1 MHLQKN
7 IFRITGKCALPAGV
21 FAPATIVI
29 DTGTGLINEVK
40 SPTKQC
46 DLNLPSDCVVF
57 PGFVDTHV
65 HGREDTTGTE
75 NYKEDFVTL
84 GLAALNG
91 GVVHVAEMGN
101 NPLPPTDDSTYAAKE
116 DLTKKSAVPVTL
128 YAMMGPGTRPLRRKV
143 PYKLCHA
150 RTTGANDII
159 FFPSR
164 ASIEATAERY
174 AGEVVCHHP
183 EDSEILKARAEELL
197 HERKR
202 PPEAEVSAIDFA
214 LYLTRK
220 HKFKKSRLCH
230 CSVCT
235 GIQNATAAKKRGMPV
250 TCEVAPHHLF
260 FDLSM
265 VTNENR
271 WRMQMNPPLRTPEDR
286 QFCINAL
293 RWGDI
298 DALATDHAPHT
309 DEDRK
314 VRRTSGHPHLDTLG
328 AFVTWLMVTH
338 KFSPPDIARI
348 CCARPAEFL
357 NEFLP
362 LSFGRGYGKIAAG
375 FMGSLT
381 VLNLNRPVTVAKEN
395 LRTKCGWSPFEGITF
410 PGSVEY
416 TVVRGQV
423 HESVMH

>member
-1 MHLQKN
+1 
-7 IFRITGKCALPAGV
+7 
-21 FAPATIVI
+21 
-29 DTGTGLINEVK
+29 
-40 SPTKQC
+40 
-46 DLNLPSDCVVF
+46 
-57 PGFVDTHV
+57 
-65 HGREDTTGTE
+65 
-75 NYKEDFVTL
+75 
-84 GLAALNG
+84 
-91 GVVHVAEMGN
+91 
-101 NPLPPTDDSTYAAKE
+101 
-116 DLTKKSAVPVTL
+116 
-128 YAMMGPGTRPLRRKV
+128 
-143 PYKLCHA
+143 
-150 RTTGANDII
+150 
-159 FFPSR
+159 
-164 ASIEATAERY
+164 
-174 AGEVVCHHP
+174 
-183 EDSEILKARAEELL
+183 
-197 HERKR
+197 
-202 PPEAEVSAIDFA
+202 
-214 LYLTRK
+214 
-220 HKFKKSRLCH
+220 
-230 CSVCT
+230 
-235 GIQNATAAKKRGMPV
+235 MPV